1 MARSGS
7 YRETAVVVRTHD
19 FGEADRVI
27 VLLTKNRG
35 LVRAVAKGVRKSK
48 SRFGSRLQPFV
59 VLDVNLYEGRNLD
72 TITGADTV
80 AYYASALIADWDR
93 YAAAAV
99 VLEAAE
105 RIALHTPGDPQL
117 FAAVVGALD
126 WLQTSRFPTATVD
139 AFLLQAMAAEG
150 WAPSLFECASCRAP
164 GPHHAFHPAVG
175 GAVCFECRP
184 SQSADVPE
192 ETLHL
197 MWLLAHDHRG
207 AAADLL
213 ASADGPVLAERA
225 HRLVTAHLQWHM
237 DTTLRSLKIMDQH

>member
-1 MARSGS
+1 MRRGS
-7 YRETAVVVRTHD
+7 YRDKAVVVRTHD
-19 FGEADRVI
+19 FGEADRVV
-27 VLLTKNRG
+27 VLLTEHRG

-59 VLDVNLYEGRNLD
+59 VLDVNLYEGKNLD

-80 AYYASALIADWDR
+80 AYFASALIAEWDR
-93 YAAAAV
+93 YSAAAV
-99 VLEAAE
+99 VVEMAE
-105 RIALHTPGDPQL
+105 RIARHSDGDPEL
-117 FAAVVGALD
+117 FDAVIHALE

-139 AFLLQAMAAEG
+139 AFLLQAMTAEG
-150 WAPSLFECASCRAP
+150 WTPSLFDCAACGKP

-175 GAVCFECRP
+175 GAVCYACRP

-197 MWLLAHDHRG
+197 MWLLAHHHRA

-213 ASADGPVLAERA
+213 SSPDGPVLAERA

-237 DTTLRSLKIMDQH
+237 DTTLTSLKIMDQH